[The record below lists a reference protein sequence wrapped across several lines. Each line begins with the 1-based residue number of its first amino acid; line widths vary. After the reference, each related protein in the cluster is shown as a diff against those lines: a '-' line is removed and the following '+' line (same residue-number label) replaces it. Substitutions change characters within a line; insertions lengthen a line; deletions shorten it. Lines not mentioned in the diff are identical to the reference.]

1 MKHFFDILLI
11 LFFCNANLKASSNND
26 FKEGYVISLK
36 GDTTK
41 GFILEQI
48 SRNASEQ
55 CIFKLNAKSESK
67 MYKPGEIAGYRYLN
81 GKYYISKEINIDSTT
96 KKVIFLEFLI
106 KGMANVYYYMDTKE
120 HYYIERSPIGLL
132 ELTEETTTYF
142 DGSHNYVSQSKY
154 KGKLIFELQ
163 DCPGIINEIQNTRL
177 NHKSLIKL
185 TKDYHEKVCNSESC
199 IIYEKGNTSAIVKF
213 GVLMGFSKNQ
223 YNFGGQLISNYG
235 NTYQIGAALK
245 MSNFL
250 MFNRHISLNA
260 NFNFE
265 KDSKSYTLS
274 IPDGVLK
281 CKTKYN
287 DVIYVLNKINYGANG
302 YPYLPSI
309 MVDLNVVDL
318 KIPITLNYDFN
329 IAKKTILTCGV
340 GISNKIIVSQN
351 KNFRI
356 DEYFSR
362 YGKSINS
369 LLTGVIVTTGIE
381 GNWFGKHTVFVNA
394 AYEYLPDSR
403 SNADPTLK
411 LLNKQFSFQIGMYF

>member
-340 GISNKIIVSQN
+340 GISNKII
-351 KNFRI
+351 
-356 DEYFSR
+356 
-362 YGKSINS
+362 
-369 LLTGVIVTTGIE
+369 GI
-381 GNWFGKHTVFVNA
+381 GT
-394 AYEYLPDSR
+394 
-403 SNADPTLK
+403 
-411 LLNKQFSFQIGMYF
+411 